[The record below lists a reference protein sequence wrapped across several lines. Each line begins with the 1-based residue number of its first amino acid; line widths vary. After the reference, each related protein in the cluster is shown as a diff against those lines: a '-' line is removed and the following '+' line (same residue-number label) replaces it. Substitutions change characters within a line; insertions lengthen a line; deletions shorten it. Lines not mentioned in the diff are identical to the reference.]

1 MRVEVRENED
11 TTPIIEFGEDNIDI
25 YPKLDPYYVNK
36 LKEIG
41 KSESNVLGSSSAVL
55 DLYFREDVFHDQ
67 IYGEIKDLFKELLGD
82 I

>member
-1 MRVEVRENED
+1 ML
-11 TTPIIEFGEDNIDI
+11 I
-25 YPKLDPYYVNK
+25 NK